1 MTKTGTLRV
10 VNRIEKTWTDAGLR
24 ACVPWRWTIALPGG
38 EKIQR
43 TLPLGAAVELEKRG
57 VEITAISPS
66 DWEV

>member
-10 VNRIEKTWTDAGLR
+10 IKATAARWSQQESYPGTWEIT
-24 ACVPWRWTIALPGG
+24 LPGG

-43 TLPLGAAVELEKRG
+43 TLPLGAAVELEEKG
-57 VEITAISPS
+57 ITIVALGPSPS